1 MASGQEKRYRMEEV
15 RSRGAGREF
24 RRGRAQRQGLA
35 VSEGEG
41 SKGKASTWIRAPGQ
55 ELTGPQRWGVLG
67 IGGMLGS

>member
-1 MASGQEKRYRMEEV
+1 MASGQEKRDRMEEV
-15 RSRGAGREF
+15 RSRGLDEF

-41 SKGKASTWIRAPGQ
+41 PKGKASTWTGEPRQ
-55 ELTGPQRWGVLG
+55 ELTGPQRGVVLG